1 LGGKG
6 REVEGERKKKKKERR
21 RLKVERGKKEILTV
35 TFFNLLFP
43 VSPLFFSSFDE
54 IYK

>member
-21 RLKVERGKKEILTV
+21 RLKVERGKKRNSNGH
-35 TFFNLLFP
+35 FFQLVVSGFPSLLLKFR
-43 VSPLFFSSFDE
+43 
-54 IYK
+54 